1 MKGARPTQHSVAKP
15 VRVRTS
21 DVTRGRCLK
30 PNDKTVDRATGWNR
44 FQADASLAL
53 VVFQMVTLIAEGTSR
68 AGASEV
74 ELAEVAARSVS
85 LCWAQALITVLRP
98 AVGEARS
105 PRSQTYHL
113 ASRDEVPAPSRGLRP
128 TTLAGEEA
136 LEFDQR
142 RLRRFEQ
149 RRSATARREVDA
161 AVAGLVLHRNFI
173 KTVDARR
180 CLLICAPQTDR
191 AESYRHQSSHRVISH
206 HTPLLLSGGH
216 TGQGKRLIG

>member
-1 MKGARPTQHSVAKP
+1 M
-15 VRVRTS
+15 RVRTS

-30 PNDKTVDRATGWNR
+30 PNDKAVDRATGWNR
-44 FQADASLAL
+44 FQAVASLGL
-53 VVFQMVTLIAEGTSR
+53 VVFQMVALIAEGTSL

-74 ELAEVAARSVS
+74 ELAEGAARSVS
-85 LCWAQALITVLRP
+85 PCWAQALITVLRP

-113 ASRDEVPAPSRGLRP
+113 AGRDEVPAPSRGLRP

-149 RRSATARREVDA
+149 LRSATTRLEVDA
-161 AVAGLVLHRNFI
+161 AVAGLRGEPRPAVPLWGGQAEHELVI
-173 KTVDARR
+173 TVDGN
-180 CLLICAPQTDR
+180 
-191 AESYRHQSSHRVISH
+191 IS
-206 HTPLLLSGGH
+206 P
-216 TGQGKRLIG
+216 K